1 MIESD
6 SVLNL
11 DHVAGILV
19 FLLHN
24 EDPFATEIR
33 QVMGN
38 YERLSRIL
46 RQLERSGLVKITI
59 EKKPRVSHKISLTEK
74 GTKIAKKYEEI
85 EAILMA
91 QN

>member
-6 SVLNL
+6 SILNL

-19 FLLHN
+19 FLLDREN
-24 EDPFATEIR
+24 TFATEIR

-46 RQLERSGLVKITI
+46 RQLEESGLVKITI
-59 EKKPRVSHKISLTEK
+59 EKKPRVSHKIALTDK
-74 GTKIAKKYEEI
+74 GVEIAKKFKEI
-85 EAILMA
+85 EVILKA
-91 QN
+91 